1 MRILNTQSPKLDE
14 PAPKRQDARE
24 DTKSPGK
31 ILSLFFAPLR
41 LCVKSLPIGQGF
53 HCSCTQLKRAFFCI
67 FAFTLSTL
75 AYAQTVESTLEKLMV
90 KYEEKVLTTYQE
102 MQALD
107 KIEIAKVERVAF
119 DSVLSAYSTRV
130 LEIYETLNR
139 IKGFTL
145 ENYRNIAGRV
155 LIFRA
160 LAFLEIANEAP
171 QRLTQACSDYRR
183 ALLLTKDSK
192 IPVINQQ
199 LSYEVW
205 VQDRLYTRLADLLDD
220 KDKSFILLKCMQQT
234 TKKE

>member
-1 MRILNTQSPKLDE
+1 MLFLNTQPPNPDKPVLKE
-14 PAPKRQDARE
+14 ENAR
-24 DTKSPGK
+24 KGAK
-31 ILSLFFAPLR
+31 AQRILRIFFFATSR
-41 LCVKSLPIGQGF
+41 LCVRFLHIEPRF
-53 HCSCTQLKRAFFCI
+53 HCSSALLKLALSCTFI
-67 FAFTLSTL
+67 FTISNSAHT
-75 AYAQTVESTLEKLMV
+75 QTVESTLEKLMV

-107 KIEIAKVERVAF
+107 KSEIAKVERVAF

-145 ENYRNIAGRV
+145 ENYRNIAGRA

-160 LAFLEIANEAP
+160 LAFLEIANEVP
-171 QRLTQACSDYRR
+171 QRLVQACSDYRR
-183 ALLLTKDSK
+183 ALILTKDSK

-199 LSYEVW
+199 LPYEVW
-205 VQDRLYTRLADLLDD
+205 VEDRLYTRLADLLDD